1 MRGMKWRVFGAVLTA
16 SGMVAL
22 ADDPP
27 ATPVTAPQPASQPAP
42 ASAPQPG
49 GDGPVVDPMLV
60 DHARVVVPVVVEDV
74 RKITTADELLWALE
88 TADKSLNTLTAE
100 VVWTKE
106 FGLGGDAHVRKGRLF
121 YRDTRE
127 HREPGVVVDQ
137 KGTRSFAAT
146 FDELTIGSRHEKEL
160 KHYVFDGTWLAEKEP
175 GEQRMTR
182 TKIAGEARRS
192 DPMRLGEGPMP
203 IPIGQRREDIL
214 ARYEVSLLPAEE
226 GVEDEASKAFVKGSY
241 QMRLV
246 SKDAQ
251 AEHSVI
257 RLWYKP
263 AADAKDAALIPRMA
277 RAVSRAENI
286 DVMQLVGVE
295 LNPKIEEG
303 VFSTSPV
310 EGWKVIEQ

>member
-1 MRGMKWRVFGAVLTA
+1 MRALKWRVLGVVLAVA
-16 SGMVAL
+16 SAAGMAP
-22 ADDPP
+22 ADEPP
-27 ATPVTAPQPASQPAP
+27 AAPQPATQPG
-42 ASAPQPG
+42 PQPG

-60 DHARVVVPVVVEDV
+60 NHARVVVPVVVEDV

-127 HREPGVVVDQ
+127 HREPGAAVDQ
-137 KGTRSFAAT
+137 KGTRAFAAT
-146 FDELTIGSRHEKEL
+146 FDELTIGSRHETEP

-175 GEQRMTR
+175 REQRMTR

-226 GVEDEASKAFVKGSY
+226 GVEGDALKAFVKGSY
-241 QMRLV
+241 QLRLV

-251 AEHSVI
+251 AEHSEI

-263 AADAKDAALIPRMA
+263 MADAKDAALIPRMA

-295 LNPKIEEG
+295 LNPTIEEG

-310 EGWKVIEQ
+310 DGWKVIDQ